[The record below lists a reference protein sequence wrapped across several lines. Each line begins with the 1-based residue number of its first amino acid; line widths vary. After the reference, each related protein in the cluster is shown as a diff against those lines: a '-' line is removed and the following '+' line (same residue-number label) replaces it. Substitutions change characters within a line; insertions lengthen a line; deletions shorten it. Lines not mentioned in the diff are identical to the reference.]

1 MGSQSA
7 NQFADS
13 VLGLLRFG
21 RAQAAEPIIAA
32 NVQHKE
38 VGGIG
43 AISAVVVVI
52 AVGTVLIIVDV
63 VNINIVVM
71 VADVGGDTDGMNL
84 SNTMRNSG
92 NKNKDY
98 LLTYL
103 NRMLYCSI
111 LLYSIFMFPSY
122 YWL

>member
-38 VGGIG
+38 VSSIR
-43 AISAVVVVI
+43 AIAAVVVI
-52 AVGTVLIIVDV
+52 AVGTVLIVVAV

-71 VADVGGDTDGMNL
+71 MVDVGCDTDGMDL
-84 SNTMRNSG
+84 SNTMRNSV
-92 NKNKDY
+92 KC
-98 LLTYL
+98 
-103 NRMLYCSI
+103 M
-111 LLYSIFMFPSY
+111 
-122 YWL
+122 